1 MASGPELS
9 AQQRGNN
16 ELEKVVQCLAY
27 LFGQQVSRQ
36 LVCT

>member
-16 ELEKVVQCLAY
+16 ELEKVV
-27 LFGQQVSRQ
+27 LFLKAGRAEPNHELECS
-36 LVCT
+36 